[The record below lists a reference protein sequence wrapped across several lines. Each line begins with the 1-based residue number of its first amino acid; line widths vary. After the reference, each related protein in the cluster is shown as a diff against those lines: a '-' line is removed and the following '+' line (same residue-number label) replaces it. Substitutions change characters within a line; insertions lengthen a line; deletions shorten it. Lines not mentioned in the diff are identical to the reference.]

1 MTEQLKQCLEIERQ
15 TAKLRADFV
24 NEIGEKIKAQPT
36 TAKKIENTGSC
47 RMFTVN
53 FSELTS
59 WNLSP
64 EFYDQEMQA
73 EIVTQRLHATSNV
86 YSLMNHI
93 KDMVDKKSTRVGSTT
108 YRLNP
113 KTIAVLQE
121 VLN

>member
-36 TAKKIENTGSC
+36 TAKKIEGSC
-47 RMFTVN
+47 RMFSVQ
-53 FSELTS
+53 FSELTN

-73 EIVTQRLHATSNV
+73 EIVTQILHATSDV
-86 YSLMNHI
+86 YSLMSHI
-93 KDMVDKKSTRVGSTT
+93 KDMVNKQSTRVGSTT